1 MAKKLISEVLEQASK
16 LSKKEERVAFLRQ
29 NRSPALFDILRIAF
43 DDDVV
48 TVLPKGAPTYRKD
61 DAPAGHEYLNLHRGH
76 RRFKYFFKGP
86 VANGVQPLR
95 REGMFLSLLES
106 LHGDEAELLIAAKD
120 KSLKYKGIT
129 KKLVQ
134 DAFPNLIKK

>member
-48 TVLPKGAPTYRKD
+48 SVLPKGAPTYRKD

>member
-1 MAKKLISEVLEQASK
+1 MAKKLISEVLTKASK
-16 LSKKEERVAFLRQ
+16 LPSKEERIAFLRQ

-48 TVLPKGAPTYRKD
+48 SVLPKGAPTYRKD

-106 LHGDEAELLIAAKD
+106 LHGDEAELLVAAKD

>member
-1 MAKKLISEVLEQASK
+1 MAKKLISEVLSGASK
-16 LSKKEERVAFLRQ
+16 LSKKEERIAFLRN
-29 NRSPALFDILRIAF
+29 NRSPALLDILRIAF

-48 TVLPKGAPTYRKD
+48 TVLPSGAPTYRKD
-61 DAPAGHEYLNLHRGH
+61 DAPAGYEYTSLHKAF

-86 VANGVQPLR
+86 VANATPPLR

-106 LHGDEAELLIAAKD
+106 LHGDESELLIAAKD

>member
-1 MAKKLISEVLEQASK
+1 MAKKLISEVLTEASK

-29 NRSPALFDILRIAF
+29 NRSPALLDMLRIAF

-61 DAPAGHEYLNLHRGH
+61 DAPAGYEYLNLHRGH
-76 RRFKYFFKGP
+76 KRFKYFFKGP
-86 VANGVQPLR
+86 IANDIKPLR

-106 LHGDEAELLIAAKD
+106 LHGDEADLLIAAKD

>member
-29 NRSPALFDILRIAF
+29 NRSPALLDMLRIAF

-48 TVLPKGAPTYRKD
+48 TVLPSGAPTYRKD
-61 DAPAGHEYLNLHRGH
+61 DAPAGYEYTSLHRAH

-86 VANGVQPLR
+86 IANSVQPLR